1 MRPRPAAPGRVALY
15 LSLLVTGCSSCSS
28 GTKITPGPE
37 EVRVSNPAASA
48 GSGETAALPSPRSC
62 VLVKNGHGEA
72 GTVPIRAEV
81 VASGL
86 EVPWGI
92 AFLPGGDALI
102 TERPG
107 RVRLLRQGKLLPT
120 PVATLSIGD
129 SGEGGLLGI
138 AAHPDVAKNGFIYLY
153 LTAGNPAKNRVE
165 LWRFDAAETRDSRV
179 DVIVEGIPAAQN
191 HDGGRLRFG
200 PDGML
205 YIGTGDGQQP
215 ESAQD
220 PKSLSGKIL
229 RLTPDGKVPADNP
242 SPDSPVFISGIRN
255 TQGFDWIDDTT
266 LVISDHGPSGE
277 YKGRRGHD
285 EVSVARA
292 GQNLGW
298 PTIYGCESGAGLVQ
312 PSISWEEANPPGGAA
327 LYKGDGI
334 PQWRGSLLM
343 GSLKGEHLHRVGLD
357 ASGQVTSHDVYLA
370 GTHGRLREVIMGPDG
385 RLWVTTSNC
394 DGRGNCPPDKD
405 RVLVIVR

>member
-1 MRPRPAAPGRVALY
+1 VTRRAGANGRAALF
-15 LSLLVTGCSSCSS
+15 LSLLTGCSSCSS

-37 EVRVSNPAASA
+37 EVRVSDPAASA
-48 GSGETAALPSPRSC
+48 GSAEAPVLPSPRSC

-72 GTVPIRAEV
+72 GTVPIRVEV

-86 EVPWGI
+86 EVPWGL

-107 RVRLLRQGKLLPT
+107 RVRLLRQGKLLPA
-120 PVATLSIGD
+120 PVATLAIGD

-165 LWRFDAAETRDSRV
+165 RWRFDSAASRASRV
-179 DVIVEGIPAAQN
+179 DVILEGIPAAQN

-215 ESAQD
+215 EAAQD

-255 TQGFDWIDDTT
+255 TQGFDWIDDKT

-298 PTIYGCESGAGLVQ
+298 PTIYGCESGAGMVQ

-327 LYKGDGI
+327 LYKGSGI

-357 ASGQVTSHDVYLA
+357 AGGQVTSHDVYLP
-370 GTHGRLREVIMGPDG
+370 GTHGRIREVIMGPDG
-385 RLWVTTSNC
+385 RLWLTTSNC
-394 DGRGNCPPDKD
+394 DGRGTCPPDKD
-405 RVLVIVR
+405 RVLVIAR

>member
-1 MRPRPAAPGRVALY
+1 MRYAFAPARAALL
-15 LSLLVTGCSSCSS
+15 LSVLAAGCSSCRS

-37 EVRVSNPAASA
+37 EVRVAEPPTTAASA
-48 GSGETAALPSPRSC
+48 EAAPGGSRSC
-62 VLVKNGHGEA
+62 VLVKSGHGEA

-107 RVRLLRQGKLLPT
+107 RVRLLRQGKLVAT
-120 PVATLSIGD
+120 PVATLGIGD
-129 SGEGGLLGI
+129 RGEGGLLGI
-138 AAHPDVAKNGFIYLY
+138 AAHPDVGKNGFFYLY
-153 LTAGNPAKNRVE
+153 LTAGDPPKNRVE
-165 LWRFDAAETRDSRV
+165 RWRFDAAASRASRV
-179 DVIVEGIPAAQN
+179 DVILDGIPAAKN

-215 ESAQD
+215 EAAQD
-220 PKSLSGKIL
+220 AKSLSGKIL
-229 RLTPDGKVPADNP
+229 RLTPDGKVPPDNP
-242 SPDSPVFISGIRN
+242 SPESPVFISGIRN
-255 TQGFDWIDDTT
+255 TQGFDWLDDKT
-266 LVISDHGPSGE
+266 LVVSDHGPSGE

-298 PTIYGCESGAGLVQ
+298 PTIYGCESGAGMVQ

-327 LYKGDGI
+327 LYKGDAI
-334 PQWRGSLLM
+334 SQWRGSLLM
-343 GSLKGEHLHRVGLD
+343 GSLKGEHLHRIGLD

-370 GTHGRLREVIMGPDG
+370 GTHGRLREVMMGPDG

-394 DGRGNCPPDKD
+394 DGRGTCPPDKD
-405 RVLVIVR
+405 RVLVVVR